1 MDRMKRMIPLVLVAG
16 LASFPALAEEADEDS
31 KSLMSRGFEMFMDG
45 LRQEMAPAMDDLKDM
60 AEQVGPSMR
69 SFLQEMGPALAGMMD
84 QVKDWTRYYPPEM
97 LPNGDIIL
105 RRRPDPEA
113 PPVPEPGPET
123 PDSTPT
129 PEGGTDI

>member
-1 MDRMKRMIPLVLVAG
+1 MIPLVLAAG
-16 LASFPALAEEADEDS
+16 LATFPALAEEAGEDS
-31 KSLMSRGFEMFMDG
+31 KSLMSRGFGMFMDG

-105 RRRPDPEA
+105 RRRPEPEA
-113 PPVPEPGPET
+113 TPKPEPEPGPAT
-123 PDSTPT
+123 PDNSVI